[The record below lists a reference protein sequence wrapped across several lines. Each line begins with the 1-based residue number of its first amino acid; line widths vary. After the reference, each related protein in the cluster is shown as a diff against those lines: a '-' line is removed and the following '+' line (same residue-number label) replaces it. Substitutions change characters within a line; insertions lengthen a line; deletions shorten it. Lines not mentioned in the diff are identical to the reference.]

1 MSDFLL
7 TIAIP
12 VYNREVFLRRLLN
25 TIIPYI
31 NNDVELFVS
40 DNASTDNTMEM
51 MRSEFPDV
59 ICYRNEENLGADG
72 NFLECYKKASGKYVW
87 LVGSDDIITEG
98 AIDRILQ
105 FITVNANIDMP
116 LIFLNHNNFEGQYT
130 GVNCC
135 KPAYLDVN
143 ENDKVVHSK
152 NELIEYAGRQ
162 LTFMSAFLL
171 KKDYIDKV
179 LEPERFLKTNFIQT
193 YFALEVAKNFSDF
206 GIIFYPCVSQDLT
219 PGNSYF
225 HNRYSRLFHVFG
237 SCMYEV
243 LVNHAT
249 KVDFDKKQMRQ
260 KYIKGMVKSFA
271 FWLLSA
277 KAYDDKDGLSVF
289 WKEVYPN
296 LRTYPV
302 FWFAIFPSAVMPAWV
317 AKLYYGLKKR
327 AFRCLA

>member
-1 MSDFLL
+1 ML

-51 MRSEFPDV
+51 MKAEFPNV
-59 ICYRNEENLGADG
+59 KYYRNAENLGADG
-72 NFLECYKKASGKYVW
+72 NFLECYKKARGKYVW
-87 LVGSDDIITEG
+87 LVGSDDIIAKG
-98 AIDRILQ
+98 AIEKILQ
-105 FITVNANIDMP
+105 FITVNANIDVP
-116 LIFLNHNNFEGQYT
+116 LIFLNHNTFEGQYT
-130 GVNCC
+130 GENCC
-135 KPAYLDVN
+135 KQAYLNVN

-152 NELIEYAGRQ
+152 NELISYAGRQ

-171 KKDYIDKV
+171 KKDYIDRV
-179 LEPERFLKTNFIQT
+179 AEPERFLKTNFIQT
-193 YFALEVAKNFSDF
+193 YFALEVAKNSSDF
-206 GIIFYPCVSQDLT
+206 GVVFYPCVAQDLT
-219 PGNSYF
+219 PGNSLF
-225 HNRYSRLFHVFG
+225 HNKYSRLFHVFG

-249 KVDFDKKQMRQ
+249 KVGFDNKQMRQ
-260 KYIKGMVKSFA
+260 KYIKGMLRA
-271 FWLLSA
+271 FVGWMLSA
-277 KAYDDKDGLSVF
+277 KAYDDKDGLSTF

-302 FWFAIFPSAVMPAWV
+302 FWVTIFPTAIMPAWV
-317 AKLYYGLKKR
+317 AKLFYRLKKR
-327 AFRCLA
+327 G